1 MRGRMTEITLE
12 EARQKAAA
20 CSTAWN
26 HRDIDA
32 IMTHY
37 ADDVVFSSPTVVK
50 RWGHA
55 DGWLHGK
62 AKLCENFAIG
72 VRAPGLSFELVDVFL
87 GVHAM
92 CIIYRRESGALVS
105 DLVELDEHG
114 HGRRVLACY
123 GEPAASP

>member
-1 MRGRMTEITLE
+1 MITLE
-12 EARQKAAA
+12 EGRQKAAA
-20 CSTAWN
+20 WCTAWN
-26 HRDIDA
+26 NRDLDA

-37 ADDVVFSSPTVVK
+37 TDDVAFSSPTVVK

-62 AKLCENFAIG
+62 EKLRANFAIG
-72 VRAPGLSFELVDVFL
+72 VQAPGLRFELVDVL
-87 GVHAM
+87 IGVHAM

-114 HGRRVLACY
+114 HGRRVFACY
-123 GEPAASP
+123 GQPATQP